1 MVSMKVFLICITTAC
16 GRIGPGNVGSL
27 KDRRHLERMRM
38 TTDASLLGAGTLRE
52 GDPEMRGVG
61 GIIPEN
67 RIRAIITM
75 SGEIPIEGQRLF
87 QLGPPPVVFTS
98 KGQAWSLGQALCHK
112 ARVVSLP
119 EGTHGLSISAAISE
133 MGRMGA
139 RTVLIEGG
147 AMLNYS
153 ALSEGVVDEIY
164 LTIAPKLSGEEGVAS
179 LADGPGR
186 LGEPFLPLELLEC
199 RPASTGEIFLRY
211 RVKYLRKC
219 INRN

>member
-1 MVSMKVFLICITTAC
+1 LKVILICITTAC
-16 GRIGPGNVGSL
+16 GRTTPGNIGSP
-27 KDRRHLERMRM
+27 KDRRYLERMRM

-61 GIIPEN
+61 GVIPEN

-87 QLGPPPVVFTS
+87 QFGPPPVVFTS
-98 KGQAWSLGQALCHK
+98 KGQARSLVEALGHK

-119 EGTHGLSISAAISE
+119 EGTHGLSISAAISDL
-133 MGRMGA
+133 GRMGA
-139 RTVLIEGG
+139 KTVLIEGG
-147 AMLNYS
+147 AKLNYS
-153 ALSEGVVDEIY
+153 ALSEGVVDEIH
-164 LTIAPKLSGEEGVAS
+164 LTIAPKLSGEEGAAS
-179 LADGPGR
+179 LADGPGH

-211 RVKYLRKC
+211 KVKQVGKW
-219 INRN
+219 RNKN

>member
-1 MVSMKVFLICITTAC
+1 MKVFLICITTAC
-16 GRIGPGNVGSL
+16 GRIGPGNLGSL
-27 KDRRHLERMRM
+27 KDRRHLEDMRM
-38 TTDASLLGAGTLRE
+38 STDASILGAGTLRE

-75 SGEIPIEGQRLF
+75 SGKIPIEGQRLF

-98 KGQAWSLGQALCHK
+98 RDQAPSLGEALGHK

-164 LTIAPKLSGEEGVAS
+164 LTIAPKLSGDEGAAS
-179 LADGPGR
+179 LADGPGH
-186 LGEPFLPLELLEC
+186 LGVPLLPLDLLEYHVED
-199 RPASTGEIFLRY
+199 TGEVFLRY
-211 RVKYLRKC
+211 RVKYLGKC